1 MNRNR
6 NRLGSMAKAAAKEYI
21 RRYHRHGTGENRC
34 SSALVNHFEAPFS
47 LNTPDDHATRDIREG
62 LAKLGDLRFKVLDS
76 AGLETEASSE
86 SILNRTAAMTANVL
100 ARTQFAIFLI
110 DVRPVFITDP
120 LVHVFGEPT
129 AISAETGLGMT
140 PLYESLRPMFESYMN
155 KGLDV
160 IETYEKWCLRLST
173 ARLNRWLHKA
183 YEPAFL
189 ERPRC
194 SNQNQVF
201 FVAFVSGNTKLSDT
215 YIRFLTKSFKED
227 FDTGGIPI
235 RIVQRSVPRMAGGN
249 SSKTSQ
255 SSGKTAE
262 HTPSD
267 KRSVLVY
274 ALSLIEM

>member
-155 KGLDV
+155 KGLD
-160 IETYEKWCLRLST
+160 
-173 ARLNRWLHKA
+173 A